1 MPSGDYKRSYRLTSF
16 SLAFPSEGKV
26 LDLGNLLRQVP
37 KYTLRGQNLRPLA
50 LIYWAR
56 VTLGIVAGSIS
67 TVLTLYMGERGINSF
82 LNGLT
87 IALVVY
93 LITFYIIKAKFASK
107 VEKPSKLMSQGI
119 GIYFFAWLLSWIL
132 LYTLI
137 IGPT

>member
-1 MPSGDYKRSYRLTSF
+1 
-16 SLAFPSEGKV
+16 
-26 LDLGNLLRQVP
+26 
-37 KYTLRGQNLRPLA
+37 LRPLA

-56 VTLGIVAGSIS
+56 VTLGIIAGSIS